1 MRIIRNF
8 FKPDPRRITVALILI
23 ALSLLYTQKEQE
35 LPFEIEWLWHDQPV
49 YHSSTPVAHIGLPW
63 HYMFRGTFLATE
75 QYKPG
80 FEFLGCDSMA
90 CVFDLPGQE
99 RWFLN
104 YYNVVLNAIFWYFIS
119 WLVIFLSGKFR
130 KRAHSSVG

>member
-1 MRIIRNF
+1 MFSKTNT
-8 FKPDPRRITVALILI
+8 RRIVLALILI
-23 ALSLLYTQKEQE
+23 ALSLLYRREEEQ
-35 LPFEIEWLWHDQPV
+35 LPFETGWIWNDQPV
-49 YHSSTPVAHIGLPW
+49 YHTSSPLTHVGLPW
-63 HYMFRGTFLATE
+63 SYLTKGEFQVTKE
-75 QYKPG
+75 YKPG
-80 FEFLGCDSMA
+80 FAFLGCDSMA